1 MSTSATVIFRFDGSK
16 ERFAEIYTLVC
27 AAVRDLALDIGTY
40 FQEGSGAIE
49 FIIDD
54 FTAFEAKIAQTS
66 SQTGIVMR
74 AVNYLHSEEKP
85 NQPPQPTP
93 GTGSVSNFKSPARRG

>member
-1 MSTSATVIFRFDGSK
+1 MSASATVIFQFDGSK
-16 ERFAEIYTLVC
+16 ERFAQIYALVC

-40 FQEGSGAIE
+40 SQEESGAIE

-85 NQPPQPTP
+85 NQPLQRNAS
-93 GTGSVSNFKSPARRG
+93 TGSVSNSQSPTRRG